1 MKWHDVKQMDNAGL
15 KAKVVEL
22 RKELMG
28 LRFQRV
34 TGQVDKTHQFR
45 LARRLIA
52 RIKTLLSQ
60 RSKTAGGVQ

>member
-1 MKWHDVKQMDNAGL
+1 MKWQDLKQLDDASL
-15 KAKVVEL
+15 KVKVVEL

-34 TGQVDKTHQFR
+34 TGQVEKTHQFR

-52 RIKTLLSQ
+52 RIKTLLNQ
-60 RSKTAGGVQ
+60 RTKTV

>member
-1 MKWHDVKQMDNAGL
+1 MNWHDVKQMDNASL
-15 KAKVVEL
+15 KARIIEL

-45 LARRLIA
+45 LARRSLA

-60 RSKTAGGVQ
+60 RSKTAGGI